1 MSLAHDGKTGLS
13 QLDSKTETHK
23 HQVQNDGVIA
33 TDFLGVVQFSDELCL
48 TIFIGSTYVICHE
61 TRQKGFPNIL
71 PTNACLRHLFL
82 FPRGATKCNLVATR
96 RATLLSCQLPPVV
109 GSKKAYGLMN

>member
-1 MSLAHDGKTGLS
+1 MTVKLGWLS

-33 TDFLGVVQFSDELCL
+33 TVFLGVVQFSDELCL

-61 TRQKGFPNIL
+61 KIVVL
-71 PTNACLRHLFL
+71 P
-82 FPRGATKCNLVATR
+82 
-96 RATLLSCQLPPVV
+96 
-109 GSKKAYGLMN
+109 